1 MKHQLFKSIGLLIA
15 FLIVLSGCDSFSGS
29 SGDDVHHIK
38 DLKLDQV
45 LLRNAEDLRSKYQDM
60 GGEEKAPNVKYVT
73 GDRPLYRIMLDEEV
87 QEMGHAKDVVA
98 IVKNKTL
105 EVPEV
110 LKASIE
116 ALGTDVLPI
125 GEMSFFDEKGRI
137 VMGDKL
143 YQIVG
148 TQVIVQK
155 WSTLETL
162 DTIQLEPY
170 SIKSIRQYAIDHAL
184 PPAQAPL
191 NKTASDNCVGN
202 PAGDDCRLRTSYFT
216 VNGKQIMTIE
226 YHDAYTAWLAPRVA
240 SSTEVLI
247 NKTGKYERLKNTQD
261 LGGELIPTVFA
272 NATFYKW
279 HQYVIGFQIVYN
291 EACPQGCEEPILG
304 VELITFTSSGASTAN
319 GYVKDTPSG
328 RADNTRIIKSLHF
341 VHGVFDE
348 RELITD

>member
-1 MKHQLFKSIGLLIA
+1 MKQSFTVLFIA
-15 FLIVLSGCDSFSGS
+15 LVLSGCDLFSGS

-98 IVKNKTL
+98 IAKNKTL

-202 PAGDDCRLRTSYFT
+202 PVGDDCRVRTSYFT

-240 SSTEVLI
+240 SSTELLYYDT
-247 NKTGKYERLKNTQD
+247 NKNKYLRVEKPSL
-261 LGGELIPTVFA
+261 LAMGLLPTVSA

-279 HQYVIGFQIVYN
+279 HQYVAGFQTIYN
-291 EACPQGCEEPILG
+291 DECPQGCTEPIMG
-304 VELITFTSSGASTAN
+304 AELITFTSEGAADLD

-328 RADNTRIIKSLHF
+328 RAADTRIIKSAHQ
-341 VHGVFDE
+341 VGDNIMPT